1 VHQQKLPD
9 TTFERLQELNLR
21 WYNRLDTLIDRMTQP
36 MYRMSYYP
44 WIVQH
49 VELGEIDRQIKI
61 FGSLIKQEL
70 ERLGAPDPRVEVLP
84 SLEVPEQI
92 KQIATGGAE
101 IALMNPLG
109 FVFARQG
116 TGGARSPLEAVAV
129 ALRIIDGKVGKVYF
143 SQLYTA
149 KKTAIRTREQVAN
162 RSIGYG
168 LPYSTSNFLVAAAR
182 LLEVGVHPLTGV
194 TRVEFLKGHDVVAKA
209 VYEGRVDVGAGHD
222 GVIVDLANQP
232 GYGDAADVLVQIAR
246 SPPIPSDP
254 IVTNIPNDAER
265 QRVQRAIVAA
275 GNSDA
280 GKSALKIF
288 WGNAQGL
295 EVTDTASY
303 ANLSEALKDLRLGAA
318 DLLPKT

>member
-1 VHQQKLPD
+1 
-9 TTFERLQELNLR
+9 
-21 WYNRLDTLIDRMTQP
+21 
-36 MYRMSYYP
+36 MYRLSYYP
-44 WIVQH
+44 WITQH
-49 VELGEIDRQIKI
+49 VARDEIDRQIKI

-70 ERLGAPDPRVEVLP
+70 ERLGAPDPRVEVLAP
-84 SLEVPEQI
+84 LDVPAQI
-92 KQIATGGAE
+92 KQILAGDAE

-109 FVFARQG
+109 FIFARQQQ
-116 TGGARSPLEAVAV
+116 TRRPSVEAVAV

-143 SQLYTA
+143 AQLYTA
-149 KKTAIRTREQVAN
+149 KKTAIRKREQVAN

-168 LPYSTSNFLVAAAR
+168 VPFSTSNFLLPAAM
-182 LLEVGVHPLTGV
+182 LLEVGVHPLVGV
-194 TRVEFLKGHDVVAKA
+194 TRVEFLKGHEIVAKA
-209 VYEGRVDVGAGHD
+209 VYEGKVEVGAGHD

-254 IVTNIPNDAER
+254 IVVNIPNAAER
-265 QRVQRAIVAA
+265 QRVQKAIVAA

-280 GKSALKIF
+280 GKSALKLF

>member
-1 VHQQKLPD
+1 
-9 TTFERLQELNLR
+9 
-21 WYNRLDTLIDRMTQP
+21 
-36 MYRMSYYP
+36 MYRLSYYP
-44 WIVQH
+44 WITQH
-49 VELGEIDRQIKI
+49 VARDEINRQIKI
-61 FGSLIKQEL
+61 FGSLIKEEL
-70 ERLGAPDPRVEVLP
+70 KRLGAPDPGVEVLAP
-84 SLEVPEQI
+84 LDVPEQI
-92 KQIATGGAE
+92 KQIVAGDAE

-109 FVFARQG
+109 FIFARQQQ
-116 TGGARSPLEAVAV
+116 TRRPSVEAVAV
-129 ALRIIDGKVGKVYF
+129 ALRIIDGKVGRMYF
-143 SQLYTA
+143 AQLYTS
-149 KKTAIRTREQVAN
+149 KKTAIRKREQVVN

-168 LPYSTSNFLVAAAR
+168 VPFSTSNFLLPAAM
-182 LLEVGVHPLTGV
+182 LLEVGIHPLVGV